1 MTYCA
6 SDNPNQHKKANTL
19 CLASGYCMSS
29 MMGLKEIEWNGV
41 NWINL
46 ALEDRNSYWAVV
58 ITVMNL

>member
-1 MTYCA
+1 
-6 SDNPNQHKKANTL
+6 
-19 CLASGYCMSS
+19 